1 LGFIAAS
8 ERQIGM
14 KKINVLFFESGEG
27 FGGSAKSLFILLKNI
42 DTAIFTPTVLVIHKG
57 PFIKEIENLGVE
69 LYKLDYFD
77 VNAISLYRTAR
88 YVFGNKHIITN
99 NIRYY
104 VSLIANNLFNF
115 RKVIGIINRNKINVV
130 HLNNGIGENLVALLA
145 AKLLK
150 KPIVAHVRGTEP
162 LLSFEKVLCKWISFY
177 FIQNRT
183 LMRLW
188 EKSVPKNRM
197 VKIVNY
203 IDFDLIRS
211 ANPSKVKEELGIP
224 WDVPTIGFV
233 GRLVEG
239 KGVDI
244 FLKAATK
251 VVEQKM
257 DARFIVVGSGPLEEN
272 LKALASDLG
281 LSHNVIFTGWR
292 SDVLRMI
299 SCFDVL
305 IQATSTF
312 PESFGNTI
320 IEAMALNKPVIASKV
335 SGPDEIVLNGET
347 GFLVEPGNVGQ
358 LAEKIF
364 IILDDKKLAKEL
376 GKNGRVLVENKYDV
390 KKEMF
395 IYEDIYRNLVL
406 DN

>member
-1 LGFIAAS
+1 
-8 ERQIGM
+8 M

-27 FGGSAKSLFILLKNI
+27 FGGSAKSLFIFLKNLNPE
-42 DTAIFTPTVLVIHKG
+42 IFTPTVLVIHKG

-77 VNAISLYRTAR
+77 VNAISLYRVAR

-104 VSLIANNLFNF
+104 VSLIANNLFNL

-162 LLSFEKVLCKWISFY
+162 LLSFEKFLCKWISFY
-177 FIQNRT
+177 FMQNRT
-183 LMRLW
+183 LMELW
-188 EKSVPKNRM
+188 GKSVPKNRI

-203 IDFDLIRS
+203 IDFGLIPS
-211 ANPSKVKEELGIP
+211 VNPRKVKEELGIP

-233 GRLVEG
+233 GRLIEG
-239 KGVDI
+239 KGVEI
-244 FLKAATK
+244 FLKGAAR
-251 VVEQKM
+251 VVKQKR
-257 DARFIVVGSGPLEEN
+257 DARFVVVGSGPLEKS
-272 LKALASDLG
+272 LKRMGSNLG
-281 LSHNVIFTGWR
+281 LSHDVIFTGWR
-292 SDVLRMI
+292 SDVFDMI

-305 IQATSTF
+305 IQATTTF

-335 SGPDEIVLNGET
+335 SGPDEIVLHGET
-347 GFLVEPGNVGQ
+347 GFLVEPGNVEQ
-358 LAEKIF
+358 LAEKMCV
-364 IILDDKKLAKEL
+364 ILDDKKLAEEL
-376 GKNGRVLVENKYDV
+376 GKNGRILAENKYDV

-395 IYEDIYRNLVL
+395 LYEDIYRKLVL
-406 DN
+406 GN